1 MHLITIPRVLVG
13 LIFLAGCSG
22 VEAPF
27 RSNPRQR
34 ARPMTDNKAEGPA
47 ATPAQSLVA
56 PLRTTVFNP
65 GKEAIFPVSST
76 IVYGPREAMLVD
88 AQFQRKY
95 AAKLVAM
102 VKATGRTLKY
112 IYISHSDPD
121 YYFGLAEVRKA
132 FPEAL
137 VLSTAQTAYLISA
150 TKDAKLKVWKDK
162 LDADAPTEL
171 TVPEAVS
178 SNELTLDGE
187 KMLIKTNLNDPAHG
201 YLWIPSTRT
210 ILGGISVLTGAHLWM
225 ADTPSLA
232 AIDAW
237 LQVVEDMKGLAPARV
252 IAGHF
257 ETADESPGQL
267 DFVHDYLAAYR
278 QAASA
283 NKDSAGIVTAM
294 KARFPK
300 LPGLETLEFGAK
312 AFTGEV
318 DWHVAGAYPPVGR
331 VATVDFGGAAF
342 RLNFVD
348 NRTMSF
354 EDTSGA
360 FQGVKDTVNYTPV
373 EVSRNVFMVYWH
385 EPSTGSNVV
394 HLQNWNTGTVWTN
407 IAAKDGSFTN
417 LKGTIRLR

>member
-1 MHLITIPRVLVG
+1 
-13 LIFLAGCSG
+13 
-22 VEAPF
+22 
-27 RSNPRQR
+27 
-34 ARPMTDNKAEGPA
+34 
-47 ATPAQSLVA
+47 
-56 PLRTTVFNP
+56 
-65 GKEAIFPVSST
+65 
-76 IVYGPREAMLVD
+76 
-88 AQFQRKY
+88 
-95 AAKLVAM
+95 M

-121 YYFGLAEVRKA
+121 YYFGLTEVRKA

-137 VLSTAQTAYLISA
+137 VIATAQTAYLISA

-187 KMLIKTNLNDPAHG
+187 KIVIKSIRNDPAHS

-232 AIDAW
+232 AMDAW
-237 LQVVEDMKGLAPARV
+237 LKVVEDMKALCPARV

-257 ETADESPGQL
+257 ETADESPAQL
-267 DFVHDYLAAYR
+267 DFVRDYLTAYR

-294 KARFPK
+294 TARFPN
-300 LPGLETLEFGAK
+300 LPGLEMLELGAK

-318 DWHVAGAYPPVGR
+318 DWHVANAYPPVGR

-360 FQGVKDTVNYTPV
+360 FQGVKDTVNYTAV

-394 HLQNWNTGTVWTN
+394 HLQDWNTGTVWTN
-407 IAAKDGSFTN
+407 IAATDGSFTN
-417 LKGTIRLR
+417 LKGTIKLQ